1 MSSSRAGGRA
11 TSPTSQLLK
20 SMNMTREDLRRHS
33 EQMRQFL
40 TTEQANEGRNFA
52 PVPNGHRS
60 KSSVSRSRGRS
71 RAGSS
76 ADASV
81 FARSPSPPQTPVK
94 AEPIESTLPTR
105 PLDTMELVMERKLN
119 EKLRRSRY
127 FHPATIY
134 KFIYDL
140 QTPVRTHDASSNMF
154 HLPLRVA
161 SHPRYYSSRVVN
173 EALSSQP
180 YLPPFDAANG
190 ALPRTPLG
198 LPPSRGADSNS
209 ARRSFGRHIYSTPR
223 TAAHTPTPA
232 SSPPRVINQVSSPA
246 PMRSSPAP
254 EEHDELPFILPP
266 GPYCAAKPEFAYA
279 GLIGQAILASPQ
291 HRLTLQDIYEFI
303 TIVYPYY
310 KRGEQT
316 WMNSVRHCLS
326 TMAVFRKVPRGR
338 NEGKSLWAIFDDDVA
353 AFVGGGFRKTL
364 CKDMVKLDQEKAAKK
379 GPRKRGTMD
388 EVMTRDT
395 KRRKKNDGA
404 ESNQASSSALPVHHG
419 PVFPPYFP
427 GFHPSAHHQ
436 PYYQPYVPLPR
447 PQPLPAEVVFPPLP
461 PTSNLHRVAHARTPG
476 QVVTSPALESDDVSR
491 TERGRNPS
499 PKPISSSPSAPSL
512 TPNFSSSSSP
522 PLPSDAS
529 LEAQWLRS
537 PSASPQ
543 AVESADEDFGTS
555 WTSKLTYPV
564 DALDPQLLNKQGP
577 SHSQK
582 PAKGKGKGKAQACFP
597 RHFCSLYS
605 SSHLD
610 PPLPAVFHPAA
621 PLLAMPI
628 EGLST
633 SPTATFSGEART
645 PTRRRDGPS
654 SSMTGEMLPLTPF
667 APTTPRRTKR
677 NTFESPFRTP
687 TNKIYDPVAPGAL
700 LAEELERQERQQF
713 DVSPG
718 IFGRRERLGSLF
730 DTPTGPSPG
739 AWDRLW

>member
-52 PVPNGHRS
+52 PVPNGHH
-60 KSSVSRSRGRS
+60 SRGRS

-94 AEPIESTLPTR
+94 AEPIESTLPMR
-105 PLDTMELVMERKLN
+105 PLDTMELVMERKLK
-119 EKLRRSRY
+119 EKLRRNSSTHARRVEQHVPSTPSRSVTPQIAPETP
-127 FHPATIY
+127 HHY
-134 KFIYDL
+134 K
-140 QTPVRTHDASSNMF
+140 
-154 HLPLRVA
+154 
-161 SHPRYYSSRVVN
+161 YYSSRVVN

-379 GPRKRGTMD
+379 GPRKRG
-388 EVMTRDT
+388 RL
-395 KRRKKNDGA
+395 
-404 ESNQASSSALPVHHG
+404 SST
-419 PVFPPYFP
+419 
-427 GFHPSAHHQ
+427 
-436 PYYQPYVPLPR
+436 
-447 PQPLPAEVVFPPLP
+447 
-461 PTSNLHRVAHARTPG
+461 TS
-476 QVVTSPALESDDVSR
+476 
-491 TERGRNPS
+491 
-499 PKPISSSPSAPSL
+499 
-512 TPNFSSSSSP
+512 
-522 PLPSDAS
+522 
-529 LEAQWLRS
+529 
-537 PSASPQ
+537 
-543 AVESADEDFGTS
+543 
-555 WTSKLTYPV
+555 
-564 DALDPQLLNKQGP
+564 
-577 SHSQK
+577 
-582 PAKGKGKGKAQACFP
+582 
-597 RHFCSLYS
+597 HF
-605 SSHLD
+605 
-610 PPLPAVFHPAA
+610 
-621 PLLAMPI
+621 
-628 EGLST
+628 
-633 SPTATFSGEART
+633 
-645 PTRRRDGPS
+645 
-654 SSMTGEMLPLTPF
+654 
-667 APTTPRRTKR
+667 
-677 NTFESPFRTP
+677 
-687 TNKIYDPVAPGAL
+687 
-700 LAEELERQERQQF
+700 
-713 DVSPG
+713 
-718 IFGRRERLGSLF
+718 
-730 DTPTGPSPG
+730 
-739 AWDRLW
+739 

>member
-1 MSSSRAGGRA
+1 
-11 TSPTSQLLK
+11 
-20 SMNMTREDLRRHS
+20 
-33 EQMRQFL
+33 
-40 TTEQANEGRNFA
+40 
-52 PVPNGHRS
+52 
-60 KSSVSRSRGRS
+60 
-71 RAGSS
+71 
-76 ADASV
+76 
-81 FARSPSPPQTPVK
+81 
-94 AEPIESTLPTR
+94 
-105 PLDTMELVMERKLN
+105 
-119 EKLRRSRY
+119 
-127 FHPATIY
+127 
-134 KFIYDL
+134 
-140 QTPVRTHDASSNMF
+140 
-154 HLPLRVA
+154 
-161 SHPRYYSSRVVN
+161 
-173 EALSSQP
+173 
-180 YLPPFDAANG
+180 
-190 ALPRTPLG
+190 
-198 LPPSRGADSNS
+198 
-209 ARRSFGRHIYSTPR
+209 
-223 TAAHTPTPA
+223 
-232 SSPPRVINQVSSPA
+232 
-246 PMRSSPAP
+246 
-254 EEHDELPFILPP
+254 
-266 GPYCAAKPEFAYA
+266 
-279 GLIGQAILASPQ
+279 
-291 HRLTLQDIYEFI
+291 
-303 TIVYPYY
+303 
-310 KRGEQT
+310 
-316 WMNSVRHCLS
+316 
-326 TMAVFRKVPRGR
+326 
-338 NEGKSLWAIFDDDVA
+338 
-353 AFVGGGFRKTL
+353 
-364 CKDMVKLDQEKAAKK
+364 
-379 GPRKRGTMD
+379 
-388 EVMTRDT
+388 MTRDT

-543 AVESADEDFGTS
+543 VVESADEDFDTS

-564 DALDPQLLNKQGP
+564 DALDPRLLNKQGP

-582 PAKGKGKGKAQACFP
+582 PAKGKGKGKAQDVSSLPPMPVTPTPQRKSRTAKASAHQAISTSPLERPQSLAFP
-597 RHFCSLYS
+597 RTPSPRPRTPPRRHRVTSGDRLLSPTHTPISHAGLHMSPSPSLAYYK
-605 SSHLD
+605 SHLD
-610 PPLPAVFHPAA
+610 PPLPAVFHPSA